1 MYNKNHFVNRELS
14 WLDFNERVLQEAE
27 SLDNPLIERIRF
39 LGIYSNN
46 LDEFYRV
53 RYATLTRLVK
63 VKGKKNKY
71 SKYFKPSDKYIVCTN
86 FFFTKLYKIFFV
98 HNKINNF

>member
-39 LGIYSNN
+39 LGINIYC
-46 LDEFYRV
+46 LFIII
-53 RYATLTRLVK
+53 L
-63 VKGKKNKY
+63 
-71 SKYFKPSDKYIVCTN
+71 I
-86 FFFTKLYKIFFV
+86 FTGVYDGF
-98 HNKINNF
+98 

>member
-1 MYNKNHFVNRELS
+1 MYNKSNFINRELS

-27 SLDNPLIERIRF
+27 SPDNPLIERIRF

-53 RYATLTRLVK
+53 RYATLARLLK
-63 VKGKKNKY
+63 VKGKKRNTLNI
-71 SKYFKPSDKYIVCTN
+71 SN
-86 FFFTKLYKIFFV
+86 RKI
-98 HNKINNF
+98 